1 MPQETDVKFLND
13 LEDIKPDILGT
24 EAIVMACKELIADYA
39 QDATTAMVWFV
50 ALGVALR
57 DEYATE
63 NDGECMCPKCTA
75 HRKANA
81 N

>member
-1 MPQETDVKFLND
+1 MTTDTDVKFLND
-13 LEDIKPDILGT
+13 LEDIKPDTLGT
-24 EAIVMACKELIADYA
+24 EAIVVACQQLIVDYA

-57 DEYATE
+57 DHYNADT
-63 NDGECMCPKCTA
+63 DGECMCPECTA
-75 HRKANA
+75 HRKATA